1 MHTYPRGGW
10 RWTICEIL
18 YIPFADETVGVVLLR
33 CPECGY
39 ELELDQDECPNCG
52 AIIGDYEDGEEFE

>member
-1 MHTYPRGGW
+1 M
-10 RWTICEIL
+10 
-18 YIPFADETVGVVLLR
+18 LR